1 MNGAGRGGGGGGF
14 EVNVYLPGGVRT
26 KVKVNVVGVRAGV
39 RVLTQWYVVVV
50 VMPVFR
56 YVVIILVAFG
66 RWMRAGGAIEA
77 CSSPRQRR
85 GHDLAHSLV
94 VYCGVVMLKEVR
106 GDVRDISRFVV
117 VDSMDIVL

>member
-1 MNGAGRGGGGGGF
+1 MNEAGRGGGGGSF

-56 YVVIILVAFG
+56 YVVIILVAF
-66 RWMRAGGAIEA
+66 WPLDAGGWCYRGVFIASTKTRTRSRSLIGGLLWSGCVERGEGR
-77 CSSPRQRR
+77 RQR
-85 GHDLAHSLV
+85 
-94 VYCGVVMLKEVR
+94 Y
-106 GDVRDISRFVV
+106 ISIRRRR
-117 VDSMDIVL
+117 